1 MYRDFIRYLF
11 LIVLLLPLG
20 ACHKEPKVRIGV
32 AQCSTDD
39 WRRKMNDEIRR
50 EIMLHDNVEV
60 EIVSADDDSRLQADQ
75 VRRFM
80 DEGFDVI
87 CLAPNEAEPLTAVVN
102 EAADRGIPLVVF
114 DRNVNTDRYTAFQ
127 GADNEGIGRAAA
139 QYAMR
144 LTGGKGK
151 VIELTGLLKSTPAAE
166 RMKGF
171 DEEIERHPGT
181 LEIVARAEG
190 KWTDEDAALVADSLL
205 DIHPDA
211 DIIYAHN
218 DRMAIAARRV
228 ASQKGLSPKIIGI
241 DAAPEIGMKAV
252 ADTVIDATFVYPT
265 DGYSLVRTA
274 LAIHEGKPYEKVV
287 KLPVPSAVNLSNA
300 NILLQQNEA
309 LKEESIKVEGL
320 KNMVDDYWRHQT
332 NQSIFLYLSLIILV
346 LLVGFLFMVLRAYW
360 EHRRTQAILLEQ
372 NRQLEQQRDQEKQ
385 LNEQI
390 SQATQSK
397 LMFFTNVSHDL
408 RTPLTL
414 IQGPLEEL
422 SSATNLTSAQTELV
436 KVANRNARILHRLIN
451 QILDFRKY
459 ENGKI
464 DLNLT
469 ETDFGQ
475 LMRGWLESFTPLAK
489 SRHMHFRL
497 DFPESGPEGSE
508 NIALDPEKIE
518 RVVFN
523 LVSNAFKYTPDNG
536 SIEVSYRFEGE
547 KVVVSVKDNGR
558 GVSEE
563 DLPNIF
569 MRFFQVD
576 KVHPN
581 GSGIGLS
588 LAKSFVELHGGSMSA
603 ESTLGKGSVFTF
615 TLPVRHVADH
625 ASEVAPGIT
634 TETVSAELERTE
646 LPVAPAAPVPDEAS
660 RQPVV
665 LVIDDNDDMRR
676 VVGSLLSDSYVIIS
690 AKDGQEGLRLAAK
703 YIPDLI
709 ICDVMMPVMDG
720 LECCRLLKGEMSTSH
735 IPVLMLTAC
744 SMDEQRVSGYDSGAD
759 GCLAKPFSND
769 VLRAQV
775 KSLISNRRLIRDL
788 WRGEGRAV
796 PETGAADDT
805 PKGASLP
812 PVATDIDNE
821 FYTRFLHLFL
831 ENISDPDVSVDSLAA
846 KMGMGRSQFY
856 RKIKALTNFS
866 PVELMRHLRLK
877 QSRHLLTT
885 TEKTVSEIA
894 YEVGFSNPAYFTK
907 CYREAYG
914 ETPTALRE
922 RLSGTR
928 QTQR

>member
-1 MYRDFIRYLF
+1 MYRILLRLLLLF
-11 LIVLLLPLG
+11 AVLLPLG
-20 ACHKEPKVRIGV
+20 ACRKEPKVRIGV
-32 AQCSTDD
+32 AQCSNDD

-50 EIMLHDNVEV
+50 ETMLHDNVEV
-60 EIVSADDDSRLQADQ
+60 EIVSADDDSRLQAEQ

-87 CLAPNEAEPLTAVVN
+87 CVAPNEAEPLTAVVE

-139 QYAMR
+139 RYAIQ
-144 LTGGKGK
+144 LAGGHGK
-151 VIELTGLLKSTPAAE
+151 VIELTGRLRSTPAAE

-171 DEEIERHPGT
+171 DEELEAHPGT
-181 LEIVARAEG
+181 LEIVARADG
-190 KWTDEDAALVADSLL
+190 KWTVDGAVRAADSLL
-205 DIHPDA
+205 TLYPDA

-218 DRMAIAARRV
+218 DRMAIAARGV
-228 ASQKGLSPKIIGI
+228 ARRKGLSPKIIGI

-252 ADTVIDATFVYPT
+252 ADSVIDATFVYPT
-265 DGYSLVRTA
+265 DGYRLVRTA
-274 LAIHEGKPYEKVV
+274 LAIHGGKPYDKEVR
-287 KLPVPSAVNLSNA
+287 LPVPSAVNLSNA

-309 LKEESIKVEGL
+309 IKEESGKVEGL
-320 KNMVDDYWRHQT
+320 KSMVDDYWRHQ
-332 NQSIFLYLSLIILV
+332 NSQNLFLCLSLVILV
-346 LLVGFLFMVLRAYW
+346 LLVVLLSVVLRAYW
-360 EHRRTQAILLEQ
+360 THRRTQAILVEQ
-372 NRQLEQQRDQEKQ
+372 NRRLELQRDQEIQ
-385 LNEQI
+385 LNEQL
-390 SQATQSK
+390 SRATHSK

-422 SSATNLTSAQTELV
+422 SEAPNLTPQQAELV
-436 KVANRNARILHRLIN
+436 RVANRNACILHRLIN

-459 ENGKI
+459 ENGKM
-464 DLNLT
+464 DLNLS
-469 ETDFGQ
+469 EVDLVQMMRVWTD
-475 LMRGWLESFTPLAK
+475 SFIPLAK
-489 SRHMHFRL
+489 SRHMRFKL
-497 DFPESGPEGSE
+497 DFPEDKPDGSE

-523 LVSNAFKYTPDNG
+523 LISNAFKYTPDNG
-536 SIEVSYRFEGE
+536 TIVVGCRFEAD
-547 KVVVSVKDNGR
+547 KAVISVRDNGR
-558 GVSEE
+558 GISEE

-588 LAKSFVELHGGSMSA
+588 LAKSFVELHGGTISA
-603 ESTLGKGSVFTF
+603 ESILGKGAAFTV
-615 TLPVRHVADH
+615 TLPVRHVAGD
-625 ASEVAPGIT
+625 AVVVEPGIT
-634 TETVSAELERTE
+634 RETVSSELGRTE
-646 LPVAPAAPVPDEAS
+646 APAPAPAS
-660 RQPVV
+660 DDDASPRPVV
-665 LVIDDNDDMRR
+665 LVIDDNEDMRR
-676 VVGSLLSDSYVIIS
+676 MVGSLLSDDCAVVS
-690 AKDGQEGLRLAAK
+690 AADGQEGLRLAAK

-720 LECCRLLKGEMSTSH
+720 FECCRRLKGEVSTSH

-744 SMDEQRVSGYDSGAD
+744 SMDEQRVDGYESGAD
-759 GCLAKPFSND
+759 GYLAKPFSNN
-769 VLRAQV
+769 VLRARV
-775 KSLISNRRLIRDL
+775 KSLIANRRLIHDL
-788 WRGEGRAV
+788 WRGDGGAASASAAV
-796 PETGAADDT
+796 PDT
-805 PKGASLP
+805 ARGASLP
-812 PVATDIDNE
+812 KVGADIDNE
-821 FYTRFLHLFL
+821 FYTRFLSLFFD
-831 ENISDPDVSVDSLAA
+831 NISDPDVSVDSLASE
-846 KMGMGRSQFY
+846 MGMGRSQFY
-856 RKIKALTNFS
+856 RKIKALTNYP
-866 PVELMRHLRLK
+866 PVELMRRLRLK

-922 RLSGTR
+922 RLSGSR